1 MASCPR
7 IIFACV
13 GLVVAACGRSG
24 ETEPASQS
32 VPAPIENPG
41 VSDSIE
47 SPEPD
52 TLPAEKFIDVAATR
66 FVKLALAIGV
76 HDGAFVDAYH
86 GPIEWR
92 DEATAAQL
100 SIENIEDD
108 AEALLIEVARWNAD
122 QPIHSV
128 RGAMLEKNL
137 RAALARLQIVQG
149 ETYSFDEET
158 RLLYDAV
165 VPEYDVDQ
173 FYAALAQIE
182 ELLPG
187 DGPLHQRVAAFRNS
201 LAIPTDKLG
210 VVFDA
215 AIAEC
220 RKRTLAHYDLPERE
234 RFRIEFVK
242 DKPWNGYNHYL
253 GDFESLI
260 QVNTDLP
267 IIIDRAVDLGCHEGY
282 PGHHTWGVILERDV
296 LKGAGWIEY
305 AVYPLFSPLSIIAE
319 GSANY
324 GIELAFPGDEKINFE
339 KEVLFP
345 LAGLDPSKAE
355 KLAALNLAQ
364 RKLSHA
370 RNHIARQYLNGVI
383 DREEAVRMS
392 MEFRLESRAR
402 AEKSIDFI
410 ETYRGYV
417 INYNYGRDLVTD
429 YVARHAEADGGAWA
443 ANKRLLATPLAAS
456 DIKVD

>member
-32 VPAPIENPG
+32 VPAPIENSG
-41 VSDSIE
+41 VSDSNE